1 MLKLITI
8 FLVSSLTVM
17 AGATIAPAL
26 PKIQEAFVTT
36 PNSEFYVK
44 LMLTL
49 PGLFTAVG
57 APFAG
62 GMIDRFGRRPLLIV
76 SIFIYGLAGGVAG
89 FVLNDIPGL
98 LIARAI
104 LGLAVAAIMTAAV
117 ALVAD
122 YYQGAQRTQVMG
134 QQAAFMGL
142 GGVLFLLLSGFLAG
156 INWRLPFAVYLLS
169 WLILPLVIL
178 ALPEPQRSQ
187 ATITISID
195 KGRDPEKLPVKTLVL
210 VYFLNFA
217 AMLTFYMT
225 PAQLPFY
232 LRSLGVNQST
242 QVGFAIA
249 ATTLTSAMASM
260 GYGWLKARFS
270 FTQIPVI
277 LFSFMAAGYGIV
289 MLSSAYPGILL
300 GQLLVG
306 CGIGLAMPNMN
317 VWVSNITP
325 ALLRGKTLG
334 GLTTSMFLGQF
345 FCPILTQPIV
355 VQLGFKGT
363 YGTVVVFLGLLAI
376 ALQFLQQDP
385 QDSIRTEN

>member
-8 FLVSSLTVM
+8 F
-17 AGATIAPAL
+17 
-26 PKIQEAFVTT
+26 F
-36 PNSEFYVK
+36 
-44 LMLTL
+44 
-49 PGLFTAVG
+49 
-57 APFAG
+57 
-62 GMIDRFGRRPLLIV
+62 
-76 SIFIYGLAGGVAG
+76 
-89 FVLNDIPGL
+89 
-98 LIARAI
+98 
-104 LGLAVAAIMTAAV
+104 
-117 ALVAD
+117 VAD

-156 INWRLPFAVYLLS
+156 MNWRLPFAVYLLS

-187 ATITISID
+187 ES
-195 KGRDPEKLPVKTLVL
+195 DPLGTHTEPQLQKLPVKTLAL

-232 LRSLGVNQST
+232 QRSLGVNQST

-260 GYGWLKARFS
+260 GYSWLKA
-270 FTQIPVI
+270 
-277 LFSFMAAGYGIV
+277 
-289 MLSSAYPGILL
+289 
-300 GQLLVG
+300 
-306 CGIGLAMPNMN
+306 
-317 VWVSNITP
+317 
-325 ALLRGKTLG
+325 
-334 GLTTSMFLGQF
+334 
-345 FCPILTQPIV
+345 
-355 VQLGFKGT
+355 GT

-385 QDSIRTEN
+385 QDSIRTES